1 MKSLWIV
8 LYWCWVAS
16 EIVLAVWRR
25 TARGGGDIQDRG
37 SQLILWAVIIPSLTI
52 CEVIRRT
59 LPPDLPG
66 ERWLGLLSLVLL
78 IGGLAVRWTAIVSLG
93 KAFSVNVAI
102 RESQQM
108 HRTGLYRFVRHPSYS
123 GMLLI
128 FLAVGLISRNWFG
141 LIAAL
146 VPTSA
151 ALLYRIHVEERALVR
166 AFGDKYRTYA
176 SETERLI
183 PGVF

>member
-52 CEVIRRT
+52 CEVIRHT

-66 ERWLGLLSLVLL
+66 ERWLDPLSLVLL
-78 IGGLAVRWTAIVSLG
+78 IGGLSVRWTAIVS
-93 KAFSVNVAI
+93 
-102 RESQQM
+102 
-108 HRTGLYRFVRHPSYS
+108 
-123 GMLLI
+123 
-128 FLAVGLISRNWFG
+128 
-141 LIAAL
+141 IAANASNGSL
-146 VPTSA
+146 PFRATSI
-151 ALLYRIHVEERALVR
+151 LLRHVTHLFGGRFKLAELVR
-166 AFGDKYRTYA
+166 SHRG
-176 SETERLI
+176 
-183 PGVF
+183 PGSDIGCVVVSDSCRGTGAR